1 MVLSAYLEWPA
12 SESTDLS
19 EPTSQSLSVRSPEA
33 DSACEPSPSSL
44 IPTHR
49 SAIQPLQNLSLETL
63 LSRIERWVRLG
74 SVLEGSE
81 LGGWGALAHRMQE
94 IIWPGACPSSC
105 PSSVGV
111 SSTGSALPATT

>member
-19 EPTSQSLSVRSPEA
+19 ELTSQSLSVRSPEA

-44 IPTHR
+44 IPTHH
-49 SAIQPLQNLSLETL
+49 SAIQPLRTL

-74 SVLEGSE
+74 SVLEAGASAR
-81 LGGWGALAHRMQE
+81 GGMVALAHRMQE